1 MFGDVFSRVVFKDR
15 EMREQVG
22 VRLFFPWT
30 FLVPLLLIGAPLG
43 DRDVGASTTLGVGV
57 VGVDF
62 FPSFCGR
69 G

>member
-43 DRDVGASTTLGVGV
+43 DKDVEASTTLGVG